1 MTAARDPGLQAER
14 TELAWRRTALS
25 AAACSALLL
34 HTAARGG
41 WGFGVV
47 PGVLTAA
54 VALAV
59 ALAGRRGRR
68 QRWRGGGLDRSH
80 LAIGVLLVT
89 ACLSATTLLV

>member
-1 MTAARDPGLQAER
+1 VTGSPDPGLQPER

-41 WGFGVV
+41 WGFGVI

-59 ALAGRRGRR
+59 ALTGRRGR
-68 QRWRGGGLDRSH
+68 QRWRGGGPGRSH
-80 LAIGVLLVT
+80 LVIGVLLT
-89 ACLSATTLLV
+89 AACLSATTLLW